1 MKAVVMAGGFGTRI
15 QPLTHSVPKPM
26 LPILNRPMMQH
37 IIEKLRDAGI
47 KDIVIL
53 LYFKP
58 EIIRDYFGDG
68 SEFGVNIE
76 YVLPD
81 DDYGTAGAVKCAE
94 YFLNEE
100 FIIVS
105 GDLVTDFDLNEIID
119 FHKKKS
125 SQLTI
130 TLTPVADPLQ
140 FGVVI
145 ASPEGKIQR
154 FLEKPSWGEV
164 FSDTINTGI
173 YILHP
178 DILDYIPENTNFDF
192 AKDLFPALMKDQVTL
207 WACSM
212 KGYWRD
218 VGNPESYRDVQ
229 KDLLSKKVSLE
240 FRGKEKAYDG
250 GVLYTEEGAKIADD
264 VIIEGI
270 VVIGKNSII
279 KEGVRLKNCTLGE
292 QSTVSRGTSI
302 EDAAIWDSVEIG
314 EKCDISNSVIC
325 SKNKLGK
332 KIKIN
337 KGLILAEGCEIG
349 DLSSFEN
356 DVVVWPDKIVEEAS
370 IVSNNIVW
378 GSKYKNS
385 IFEGGIVSGRTN
397 IELSCEMAIKLAEAF
412 GSMLPVGSKV
422 YLTRDY
428 HKSSRMLKRAFFS
441 GMLASG
447 INVVDLHIVPS
458 NVARFSIKEG
468 KDIVAG
474 VHFRQSV
481 VSQQNTEI
489 LFFTNEG
496 LHIDTNTE
504 KNCERV
510 FFRENFRR
518 VNFDEIGQIS
528 EKVNVKE
535 KYKKAVMKALKID
548 VLNSK
553 KPRIAVDLVYGSTAD
568 IYPEVLNALNID
580 NIVLNAYADDKKL
593 NKIAGLIEHS
603 KANLSKIVKHLDMD
617 MAYLIYP
624 NGQKM
629 DIILKDGEA
638 LASHMQLLTILKL
651 FNMTSLEKK
660 SKVYLPVNTPD
671 FLDDEFGN
679 LDIERGKF
687 SGVKANKLKEYDLI
701 ANLSGNFAF
710 CEFAYSYDAI
720 FASMKILE
728 MALECNCAL
737 DEIKNSIK
745 PFYFHYEKIPC
756 ASGLK
761 GKMMRKFMEASVGK
775 EASFVDG
782 VKINFHKNDWIL
794 MLPDQHSDHL
804 NIYIQAKEAE
814 DGEAI
819 FNEFA
824 VKIAE
829 WISEK

>member
-15 QPLTHSVPKPM
+15 QPLTHSIPKPM

-58 EIIRDYFGDG
+58 EIIKDYFKDG
-68 SEFGVNIE
+68 SWLGVNIE

-105 GDLVTDFDLNEIID
+105 GDLVTDFDISEIMA

-125 SQLTI
+125 SKLTI

-173 YILHP
+173 YVLDPEILE
-178 DILDYIPENTNFDF
+178 YIPEHTNFDF
-192 AKDLFPALMKDQVTL
+192 AKDLFPLLMKEDITL

-212 KGYWRD
+212 RGYWRD

-229 KDLLSKKVSLE
+229 KDLLSGKVELE
-240 FRGKEKAYDG
+240 FRGSKHQLG
-250 GVLYTEEGAKIADD
+250 NGVIYAEDGAKIPKEGHVD
-264 VIIEGI
+264 GI
-270 VVIGKNSII
+270 VVLGKNAILEDGVKLRNCII
-279 KEGVRLKNCTLGE
+279 GDDSVVK
-292 QSTVSRGTSI
+292 RGSEL
-302 EDAAIWDSVEIG
+302 EDVAIWDNVSVG
-314 EKCDISNSVIC
+314 DKCAITNSVIC
-325 SKNKLGK
+325 SKNKIGK
-332 KIKIN
+332 KVKVN

-356 DVVVWPDKIVEEAS
+356 DVIVWAEKIIEEAS
-370 IVSNNIVW
+370 IISNNVVW

-397 IELSCEMAIKLAEAF
+397 VELSCEMAIKLAEAF

-441 GMLASG
+441 GLLSSG
-447 INVVDLHIVPS
+447 INVVDLHIAPS

-468 KDIVAG
+468 KEVVAG

-481 VSQQNTEI
+481 SSQQNTEI

-496 LHIDTNTE
+496 LHIDTNIE
-504 KNCERV
+504 KNCERI
-510 FFRENFRR
+510 FFRESFRR

-528 EKVNVKE
+528 EKTNVKE
-535 KYKKAVMKALKID
+535 KYKKAVMKALKTE
-548 VLNSK
+548 VLNVK
-553 KPRIAVDLVYGSTAD
+553 RPKIAVDLMYGSTAD
-568 IYPEVLNALNID
+568 VYPEILNALNID

-593 NKIAGLIEHS
+593 NRIV
-603 KANLSKIVKHLDMD
+603 NLVNKSQDDLSNIVKHLNMD

-624 NGQKM
+624 NGQKL
-629 DIILKDGEA
+629 DIVLKDGEI
-638 LASHMQLLTILKL
+638 LSSHIQLLTILKL
-651 FNMTSLEKK
+651 LNLHSKDKK
-660 SKVYLPVNTPD
+660 SKVFLPVSTPD
-671 FLDDEFGN
+671 FLDEEFEN
-679 LDIERGKF
+679 LVIERGKF

-701 ANLSGNFAF
+701 ANLSGNYAF
-710 CEFAYSYDAI
+710 CEFAYSFDAI
-720 FASMKILE
+720 FTSMKILE
-728 MALECNCAL
+728 MALECECAL
-737 DEIKNSIK
+737 YEIKNSIK
-745 PFYFHYEKIPC
+745 PFYFHYEKVPC
-756 ASGLK
+756 PSGLK
-761 GKMMRKFMEASVGK
+761 GKMMRKFMEESVGK

-782 VKINFHKNDWIL
+782 VKINMKKTDWIL
-794 MLPDQHSDHL
+794 MLPDQHSEHL
-804 NIYIQAKEAE
+804 NIYIQAK
-814 DGEAI
+814 DDVSGEAI
-819 FNEFA
+819 FNDFA
-824 VKIAE
+824 LKISEWIAE
-829 WISEK
+829 K

>member
-37 IIEKLRDAGI
+37 IIEKVRDAGI

-58 EIIRDYFGDG
+58 EVIKDYFKDG

-81 DDYGTAGAVKCAE
+81 NDYGTAGAVKCAE
-94 YFLNEE
+94 KFLNEE
-100 FIIVS
+100 FIVVS
-105 GDLVTDFDLNEIID
+105 GDLVTDFDLSEIIA
-119 FHKKKS
+119 FHKKKES
-125 SQLTI
+125 LLTI

-145 ASPEGKIQR
+145 SSPEGKIQR

-173 YILHP
+173 YILEP
-178 DILDYIPENTNFDF
+178 SVLDYIPEGANFDF
-192 AKDLFPALMKDQVTL
+192 AKDLFPALMKAGITL
-207 WACSM
+207 WACSV

-229 KDLLSKKVSLE
+229 KDLLSGKVALTIRGEKKS
-240 FRGKEKAYDG
+240 YDG
-250 GVLYTEEGAKIADD
+250 GVLYTEEGAIVPESAS
-264 VIIEGI
+264 IEGI
-270 VVIGKNSII
+270 VVVGKNSTIRDGS
-279 KEGVRLKNCTLGE
+279 KLKNSVVGCR
-292 QSTVSRGTSI
+292 TVVGKNSVL
-302 EDAAIWDSVEIG
+302 EDVTAWDDVEMG
-314 EKCDISNSVIC
+314 EKCAISNTVIC
-325 SKNKLGK
+325 SKNKIGK
-332 KIKIN
+332 KVKVS

-356 DVVVWPDKIVEEAS
+356 DVTVWPDKIVEEAS
-370 IVSNNIVW
+370 IISNNIVW
-378 GSKYKNS
+378 GNKYKNS
-385 IFEGGIVSGRTN
+385 IFEGGVVSGRTN
-397 IELSCEMAIKLAEAF
+397 VELSCEMAIKLAEAF

-422 YLTRDY
+422 YLSRDY

-441 GMLASG
+441 GLLSSG
-447 INVVDLHIVPS
+447 IDVVDIHIAPS
-458 NVARFSIKEG
+458 NIARFGIKEG

-481 VSQQNTEI
+481 TNQQSTEI

-510 FFRENFRR
+510 FFRESFRR

-528 EKVNVKE
+528 EKVNLKD
-535 KYKKAVMKALKID
+535 KYKKAVLKT
-548 VLNSK
+548 LNTDAIKIK
-553 KPRIAVDLVYGSTAD
+553 KPRVAVDLLFGSTVD
-568 IYPEVLNALNID
+568 IYPEILNALNVD

-593 NKIAGLIEHS
+593 NRLPALIEKS
-603 KANLSKIVKHLDMD
+603 KDDLSKIVKQLGMD
-617 MAYLIYP
+617 IAYVIYP
-624 NGQKM
+624 NGQKLEM
-629 DIILKDGEA
+629 ISNHGEA
-638 LASHMQLLTILKL
+638 LSPHVQLLTVLKL
-651 FNMTSLEKK
+651 LNMSSKNEK
-660 SKVYLPVNTPD
+660 SKVYLPVSTPD
-671 FLDDEFGN
+671 FLDSEFEN
-679 LDIERGKF
+679 LTIERGKF

-720 FASMKILE
+720 FASIKILE
-728 MALECNCAL
+728 MASEADMSLQ
-737 DEIKNSIK
+737 EIKDSL
-745 PFYFHYEKIPC
+745 PMFYFNYEKVPC
-756 ASGLK
+756 ASKLK

-782 VKINFHKNDWIL
+782 VKIMIKKNDWIL

-804 NIYIQAKEAE
+804 NIYVQAKDAS

-824 VKIAE
+824 SKILE
-829 WISEK
+829 WSKEA